1 MRAIHCAGR
10 TRPAFVP
17 RGLSAWRSIAV
28 KVTLAMAPW
37 LAPPP
42 GWAQN
47 GDAPLSLAEAV
58 RIATAQSRR
67 IAAAEHQTQAA
78 RDMAA
83 AAAQRPDPVLKLGIN
98 NLPIDGTDRLSLTS
112 DFMTMRSVAVMQEL
126 TRADKRAAR
135 AARAERE
142 VDAAVVAQRQ
152 ALAQLQRDT
161 ALAWLERFYRQ
172 TLRDQLLGQAREAE
186 LQVQA
191 AQALVPSGKAS
202 VADVLAARGQLEQ
215 VRDSVALAER
225 DIAVAGAQLARWV
238 GAAAQRASAARPAF
252 DAPLWT
258 ASTELEAHL
267 ARHPLIEAAARQE
280 ALAQA
285 DVAVA
290 QAERQADW
298 SVELM
303 FSQRGPAYSNMVSV
317 NVSVPLQWNRAQRQD
332 RELAGRQAMAARS
345 AAEREDAERAHGAE
359 VRAMLEEWRS
369 VDARL
374 KRFDASL
381 LPLAEQRSS
390 AALTAYRG
398 GAGMLAGVLEAR
410 RAEIDL
416 RIERLRIEIEHSR
429 LWAQL
434 TYLIP
439 NPDATRSAP

>member
-1 MRAIHCAGR
+1 MRAIHNAGR

-161 ALAWLERFYRQ
+161 ALAWLERF
-172 TLRDQLLGQAREAE
+172 
-186 LQVQA
+186 
-191 AQALVPSGKAS
+191 
-202 VADVLAARGQLEQ
+202 
-215 VRDSVALAER
+215 
-225 DIAVAGAQLARWV
+225 
-238 GAAAQRASAARPAF
+238 
-252 DAPLWT
+252 
-258 ASTELEAHL
+258 
-267 ARHPLIEAAARQE
+267 
-280 ALAQA
+280 
-285 DVAVA
+285 
-290 QAERQADW
+290 
-298 SVELM
+298 
-303 FSQRGPAYSNMVSV
+303 
-317 NVSVPLQWNRAQRQD
+317 
-332 RELAGRQAMAARS
+332 
-345 AAEREDAERAHGAE
+345 
-359 VRAMLEEWRS
+359 
-369 VDARL
+369 
-374 KRFDASL
+374 
-381 LPLAEQRSS
+381 
-390 AALTAYRG
+390 
-398 GAGMLAGVLEAR
+398 
-410 RAEIDL
+410 
-416 RIERLRIEIEHSR
+416 
-429 LWAQL
+429 
-434 TYLIP
+434 
-439 NPDATRSAP
+439 